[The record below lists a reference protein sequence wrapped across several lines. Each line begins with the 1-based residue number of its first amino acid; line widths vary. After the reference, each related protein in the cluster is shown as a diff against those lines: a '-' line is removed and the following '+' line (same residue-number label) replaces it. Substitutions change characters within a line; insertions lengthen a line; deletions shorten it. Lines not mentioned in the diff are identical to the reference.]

1 MPSSRSGQ
9 RVLVTGHQGYIG
21 SVLTPMLASRGYRV
35 FGLDAGFFAADA
47 WADADTHVE
56 ASLDM
61 DLRDLDLEALREISP
76 DQIIHLAGLSND
88 PLGEFDPSLTE
99 EINFSATVRL
109 AEVARELG
117 VKRFVYFSS
126 QSMYGVSDTTSP
138 LSEDAPKNPVTA
150 YADTKWR
157 AEQELLAMS
166 NDNFVVTALR
176 PSTVY
181 GPSPRF
187 RSDIIM
193 NNMTALA
200 LETGRVVMR
209 TDGTPWRP
217 IVHVDDIC
225 RAAILALEAEGQDV
239 SGQAFN
245 VGYPNGNFT
254 VRDIGQAVA
263 EAANVE
269 LVAEV
274 TEEDPRSYQVAFDRF
289 LSSIGRSMAE
299 ARDLGSDAR
308 TLNTYLASKRALG
321 HALLGPGPIRLLRL
335 RQLVEEG
342 HLTSDLRWSRTAE
355 GRLFT

>member
-1 MPSSRSGQ
+1 MPSSLPGR

-21 SVLTPMLASRGYRV
+21 SVLTPMLAEQGYQV
-35 FGLDAGFFAADA
+35 LGLDAGFFAADA
-47 WADADTHVE
+47 WSNADTDVQL
-56 ASLDM
+56 SLSIDI
-61 DLRDLDLEALREISP
+61 RDLDRDALEEIGP
-76 DQIIHLAGLSND
+76 DSIIHLAGLSND
-88 PLGEFDPSLTE
+88 PLGEFDPELTE
-99 EINFSATVRL
+99 EINYRATVRL
-109 AEVARELG
+109 AELG
-117 VKRFVYFSS
+117 QEVGVRRFVYFSS
-126 QSMYGVSDTTSP
+126 QSMYGISDISAA

-157 AEQELLAMS
+157 AEQVLLDMS
-166 NDNFVVTALR
+166 SEDFVVTALR

-225 RAAILALEAEGQDV
+225 RAAILALEAEGQEV

-254 VRDIGQAVA
+254 VRDIGQAVS

-269 LVAEV
+269 LVAEI
-274 TEEDPRSYQVAFDRF
+274 TEEDPRSYQVSFDRF
-289 LSSIGRSMAE
+289 LSTIGRSMAE
-299 ARDLGSDAR
+299 ARDLRLDAR
-308 TLNTYLASKRALG
+308 ILHAYLASMRADG
-321 HALLGPGPIRLLRL
+321 NDLLGPGPIRLLRL

-342 HLTSDLRWSRTAE
+342 LLTSDLRWSQDAKD
-355 GRLFT
+355 RLPT

>member
-1 MPSSRSGQ
+1 MPSSLSGK

-21 SVLTPMLASRGYRV
+21 SVLTPLLADRGYHV
-35 FGLDAGFFAADA
+35 IGLDAGFFAADA
-47 WADADTHVE
+47 WAEADTHVE
-56 ASLDM
+56 ASVAM
-61 DLRDLDLEALREISP
+61 DLRDMDRGRLREISP
-76 DQIIHLAGLSND
+76 DLIVHLAGLSND
-88 PLGEFDPSLTE
+88 PLGEFDPELTE
-99 EINFSATVRL
+99 EINYGATVRL
-109 AEVARELG
+109 AELAQEVG
-117 VKRFVYFSS
+117 VRRFVYFSS
-126 QSMYGVSDTTSP
+126 QSMYGISDTTAP

-217 IVHVDDIC
+217 IVHVDDIS

-254 VRDIGQAVA
+254 VSEIGQAVA

-289 LSSIGRSMAE
+289 LSTIGRSMAE
-299 ARDLGSDAR
+299 KRDLRSDAQ
-308 TLNTYLASKRALG
+308 TLRTYLASKRDLG
-321 HALLGPGPIRLLRL
+321 HDLLGPGPIRLLRL
-335 RQLVEEG
+335 RQLIEEG

-355 GRLFT
+355 DRLLT